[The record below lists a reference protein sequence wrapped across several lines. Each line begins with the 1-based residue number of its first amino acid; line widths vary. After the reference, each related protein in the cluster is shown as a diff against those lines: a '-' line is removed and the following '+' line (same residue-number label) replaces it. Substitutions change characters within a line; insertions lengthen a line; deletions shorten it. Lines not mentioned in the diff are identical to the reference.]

1 MEVVVVTFVFQSAS
15 LGWLLFNLVWILVFW
30 FSLRPRDRNPF
41 GRRLDQLLVLLL
53 PQVRMERRGT
63 IAALKQDTLRA
74 FRAHVASD
82 RLRRSAR
89 HWRAQLGAVYAHGY
103 QVASETISSPA
114 DVVHGGDLVR
124 ETVKA
129 LKAERTSG
137 GAAVPAAED
146 PVVVL
151 AYGLGAWPSGAD
163 LTSLEELLGE
173 LAVSHAGLR
182 IRFESFL
189 RTISPADQNRAFR
202 ELAGASFVLGAAA
215 RIVEATEPP
224 GRNVRPLGGSHQSRR
239 IPMTRKR

>member
-1 MEVVVVTFVFQSAS
+1 V
-15 LGWLLFNLVWILVFW
+15 VWILLFW
-30 FSLRPRDRNPF
+30 FSPRPPDRNPF

-53 PQVRMERRGT
+53 PEVRMERRGT
-63 IAALKQDTLRA
+63 IAALKRDTLRA
-74 FRAHVASD
+74 FRGHVSSD

-89 HWRAQLGAVYAHGY
+89 RWRAQLGAVYAHGY
-103 QVASETISSPA
+103 QVASETMSSSA

-124 ETVKA
+124 ETVEA

-137 GAAVPAAED
+137 GATVPAAED

-163 LTSLEELLGE
+163 LTSLEKLLGE
-173 LAVSHAGLR
+173 LAVSHAALR

-224 GRNVRPLGGSHQSRR
+224 GRNVRPLGGSHHSRR
-239 IPMTRKR
+239 IGDEEKEMTGP

>member
-1 MEVVVVTFVFQSAS
+1 
-15 LGWLLFNLVWILVFW
+15 
-30 FSLRPRDRNPF
+30 
-41 GRRLDQLLVLLL
+41 
-53 PQVRMERRGT
+53 MERRGT

-74 FRAHVASD
+74 FRGHVGSD

-89 HWRAQLGAVYAHGY
+89 RWRAQLGAVYAHGY
-103 QVASETISSPA
+103 QVASETISSSA

-124 ETVKA
+124 ETVEA

-137 GAAVPAAED
+137 GAIVPAAED

-151 AYGLGAWPSGAD
+151 AYGLGAWPSRAD

-215 RIVEATEPP
+215 RIVAATEPP
-224 GRNVRPLGGSHQSRR
+224 GRNVRPLGGSHPTQTAS
-239 IPMTRKR
+239 PMTRKR